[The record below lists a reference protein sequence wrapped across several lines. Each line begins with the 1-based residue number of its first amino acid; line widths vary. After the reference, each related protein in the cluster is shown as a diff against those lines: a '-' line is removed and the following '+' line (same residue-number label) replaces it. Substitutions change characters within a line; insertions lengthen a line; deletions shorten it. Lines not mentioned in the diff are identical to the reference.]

1 MALRFSRL
9 DRKAVRQLKP
19 GEKITEHGITAERLK
34 DGDTRYSVNI
44 MVDGERIHRVVGRES
59 DGVTRTQAENF
70 IAAARSNAGEDRL
83 NLPKGRKLRLS
94 FTAAADLYLKKQREI
109 GAKNIVAKE
118 QHLETHLK
126 PYFGAMHLQRISSFT
141 LQKFEKRCLDADLSV
156 ATKNRIAMTYN
167 HMTRRLFEWKETK
180 KPMPLMAI
188 DPEDNERDYVLTDD
202 EETALLDAALA
213 DSNVYIW
220 LFVKMGLDTSMR
232 HREILSC
239 RFENLDPVRR
249 RLRVQVKGGRWRQ
262 QPLPRSLVKILVRE
276 HDMAQD
282 QDGWI
287 FPSKTTKTG
296 HVEAMSEPFARIVQA
311 AGMDPKTI
319 IPHTLRH
326 TAITRFAGSKP
337 DLKTLQAFS
346 GHKSIPALMRYMHR
360 QEKRVDEAM
369 DRMERAR
376 TPREHPDVTKLRRS

>member
-1 MALRFSRL
+1 MTLRFTRL
-9 DRKAVRQLKP
+9 DRLSIRRLRP
-19 GEKITEHGITAERLK
+19 GQKITERGITAECLE
-34 DGDTRYSVNI
+34 DGDVRYTVNV
-44 MVDGERIHRVVGRES
+44 MANGVRIHRVIGRSS
-59 DGVTRTQAENF
+59 DGTTRTQAEDF
-70 IAAARSNAGEDRL
+70 IAKARGDAKEGRL
-83 NLPKGRKLRLS
+83 DLPRGRKLRLS
-94 FTAAADLYLKKQREI
+94 FAAAADLYLKKQREV
-109 GAKNIVAKE
+109 GAKNLVAKE
-118 QHLETHLK
+118 QHLRLHLK
-126 PYFGAMHLQRISSFT
+126 PYFGSMRLDRITSFT
-141 LQKFEKRCLDADLSV
+141 LQKFEKRCLEAGLSV
-156 ATKNRIAMTYN
+156 ATKNRVAMTYN
-167 HMTRRLFEWKETK
+167 HMARRLLEWKETK
-180 KPMPLMAI
+180 EPMSLMAVEA
-188 DPEDNERDYVLTDD
+188 EDNERDYVLTDD
-202 EETALLDAALA
+202 EEMALLDAALA

-249 RLRVQVKGGRWRQ
+249 RLRVQVKGGWWRQ

-296 HVEAMSEPFARIVQA
+296 HVEAMSEPFARVVQA

-376 TPREHPDVTKLRRS
+376 TLREHPDVTKLRRS